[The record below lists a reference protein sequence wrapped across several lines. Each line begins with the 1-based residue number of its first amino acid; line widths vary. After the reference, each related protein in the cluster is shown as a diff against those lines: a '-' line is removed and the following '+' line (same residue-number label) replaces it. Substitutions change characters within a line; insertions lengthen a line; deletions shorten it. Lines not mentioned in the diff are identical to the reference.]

1 MTISKE
7 MIDWFESELSSIQP
21 DENLDDLGELK
32 NLTVIIPTYERQT
45 YLLRQVLYWAGSGV
59 TLIIVDGSKLPFT
72 KLEQLG
78 VVDELNF
85 QYIHCPESFPHRL
98 ALAGG
103 MILTPYAVL
112 LGDDEFHLKSGLIAA
127 IKSMVRD
134 PSLAACIGQSLG
146 FSLKG
151 GALKLGAG
159 YPHSHY
165 RVMEDKVS
173 DRLNTAM
180 AAYNAAT
187 CYSVLTKNAWISS
200 WGDLQACSCPYAEEM
215 EQAFST
221 YISGK
226 LSSVQA
232 VYWMR
237 SYDEPLVNIL
247 GEYDRTLTFSSWW
260 KGKAYKQETEGF
272 VNRLANKLVAADG
285 AESLVHARKIL
296 NEAIESYI
304 ASSEQRNS
312 GSLLR
317 YLFRK
322 ASGTIRQKFNY
333 KFIEQI
339 NYWLSKSASIFFGHD
354 HLLNFGSIAEL
365 QASVAKDD
373 LEKTEIL
380 VNELERVQR
389 LVVEH
394 SRHR

>member
-1 MTISKE
+1 
-7 MIDWFESELSSIQP
+7 MINWFESELNSIQP
-21 DENLDDLGELK
+21 HENLNDLGELK

-59 TLIIVDGSKLPFT
+59 TLIVVDGSKLSFK

-78 VVDELNF
+78 AVDELNF
-85 QYIHCPESFPHRL
+85 QYIHCPESFTHRL
-98 ALAGG
+98 ALAGS
-103 MILTPYAVL
+103 MIQTPYAVL

-127 IKSMVRD
+127 IKSMICD

-146 FSLKG
+146 FSLKD

-173 DRLNTAM
+173 DRFNTAM

-187 CYSVLTKNAWISS
+187 CYSVMTKKAWILS
-200 WGDLQACSCPYAEEM
+200 WGDLQAYSSPYAEEM

-226 LSSVQA
+226 LLSVQD

-237 SYDEPLVNIL
+237 SYDEPLVSIL
-247 GEYDRTLTFSSWW
+247 GEYDRTLSFRSWW
-260 KGKAYKQETEGF
+260 KGTAYKQETEEF
-272 VNRLANKLVAADG
+272 VCRLTNKLVATDG

-296 NEAIESYI
+296 NEAIVSYI
-304 ASSEQRNS
+304 VNSGKRNS
-312 GSLLR
+312 GSSLR
-317 YLFRK
+317 HFFRK
-322 ASGTIRQKFNY
+322 ATGTIRQKFNY
-333 KFIEQI
+333 QFIAQI
-339 NYWLSKSASIFFGHD
+339 NGWLSKTASTFFGHD
-354 HLLNFGSIAEL
+354 HLLKFGSIVDLKE
-365 QASVAKDD
+365 SNAKYDF
-373 LEKTEIL
+373 EKTEVL
-380 VNELERVQR
+380 VNELQKIQR

-394 SRHR
+394 SRYR